1 MIVLGLNAWHGDSA
15 AALVKDGKLIAA
27 AEEERFRR
35 IKHWSGLPTE
45 AMKWCLAD
53 AGLTL
58 GDVDHI
64 AINRNPK
71 VNNLRRALYVLRK
84 RPSLGLIFK
93 RLANIKRAG
102 SFEDSVR
109 AAFPVKTSG
118 AGASRRASPRT
129 SRLRLPRFG
138 LRSGRVSFGRWLWRL
153 RQLCLG
159 HGEGE

>member
-1 MIVLGLNAWHGDSA
+1 MIVLGLNAYHGDSA

-64 AINRNPK
+64 AINRDPSAPIFSVATYGYVGDVMDIVPK
-71 VNNLRRALYVLRK
+71 MIGELKNRM
-84 RPSLGLIFK
+84 G
-93 RLANIKRAG
+93 IK
-102 SFEDSVR
+102 
-109 AAFPVKTSG
+109 
-118 AGASRRASPRT
+118 
-129 SRLRLPRFG
+129 
-138 LRSGRVSFGRWLWRL
+138 
-153 RQLCLG
+153 
-159 HGEGE
+159 